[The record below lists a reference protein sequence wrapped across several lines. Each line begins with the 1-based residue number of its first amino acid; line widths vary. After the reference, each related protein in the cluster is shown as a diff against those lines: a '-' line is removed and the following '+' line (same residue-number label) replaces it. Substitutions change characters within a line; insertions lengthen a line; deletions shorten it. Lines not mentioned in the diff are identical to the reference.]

1 MGSFSSL
8 GKNQPSS
15 SDPVPA
21 AIHHMETW
29 PYQFESIR
37 SFTKIAIRQPIRL
50 DEYVCYKRYKYMKCV
65 YVSSN
70 ICIICAI
77 TRHISYV
84 TEYVELCISPCT
96 HSTRPAFSN
105 IAYILTATSS
115 LKVWTQKKKN
125 KMLIFP
131 WPHGDSTHLT
141 GKNKEKTPDMSLPLQ
156 PSYCVVAIGLMTSV
170 MDTKTNV

>member
-115 LKVWTQKKKN
+115 LKVWTQKKKTQDAN
-125 KMLIFP
+125 FSLATWWFHTLDGKKQRKNTRHVAPTATKLLRCC
-131 WPHGDSTHLT
+131 HRTHDL
-141 GKNKEKTPDMSLPLQ
+141 
-156 PSYCVVAIGLMTSV
+156 SYGH
-170 MDTKTNV
+170 